1 MKWCPAPVYSWDM
14 KGDSQSYEAT
24 QRHAFPEDRAAAL
37 QAKYIQVFGAP
48 VKANS
53 RSRFGKSEFEIFSLY
68 QTSKLT
74 YSAETGQ

>member
-1 MKWCPAPVYSWDM
+1 MKQLKGAPV
-14 KGDSQSYEAT
+14 
-24 QRHAFPEDRAAAL
+24 PEDRAAAL

-48 VKANS
+48 VKVNS

-74 YSAETGQ
+74 YSAGTGQ

>member
-1 MKWCPAPVYSWDM
+1 MVKAMKQLKGTPV
-14 KGDSQSYEAT
+14 
-24 QRHAFPEDRAAAL
+24 PEDRAAAL

-74 YSAETGQ
+74 YSAGTG